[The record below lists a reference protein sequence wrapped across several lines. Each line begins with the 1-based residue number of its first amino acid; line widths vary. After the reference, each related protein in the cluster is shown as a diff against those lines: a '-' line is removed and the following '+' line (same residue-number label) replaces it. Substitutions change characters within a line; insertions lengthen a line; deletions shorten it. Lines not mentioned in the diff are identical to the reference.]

1 MLPVLWLCGPPG
13 VGKST
18 VAWSLFRE
26 RAGAGYVDTDQLG
39 MCYPATADDPG
50 RLELQAR
57 ILGRVAAAFAAAG
70 ASSLIVSGCV
80 DARRGIHTSYLA
92 GVSLTALRLRCDRVE
107 LRRRLTER
115 ARPSDHWAA
124 ALASADE
131 LDHSGLP
138 YPHID
143 TTSLPPAEILA
154 IVRDRWR
161 PSASPWP
168 MPAPAALPG
177 PAPGTAP
184 GSASGSGTAPGT
196 TPGSA
201 SGSSSA
207 PGSASGTAP
216 GSASGTAP
224 GSASGEIVVLCGTTA
239 VGKSTAGW
247 ELARLSQ
254 QAGHMTGFVDLQQ
267 IGFLDGGDHRLKAAN
282 LAGAWAEFHAN
293 GARRLVVNGHLDDDA
308 QFRHYTEVLPAATI
322 TIHRLHAGPDAL
334 RSRFHQR
341 GLGRGPLIA
350 GDELRGQP
358 ADVLEAAYEAAV
370 GRTGIGDRVDTDGH
384 TPAETAQAI
393 AHRIG
398 WP

>member
-18 VAWSLFRE
+18 VAWELFQE

-39 MCYPATADDPG
+39 MCYPATAADPG

-57 ILGRVAAAFAAAG
+57 ILGRVAAGFAATGAG
-70 ASSLIVSGCV
+70 SLIVSGCV
-80 DARRGIHTSYLA
+80 DARRGIHTSYLG

-107 LRRRLTER
+107 LRRRLAAR
-115 ARPSDHWAA
+115 ARPGDDWQA

-143 TTSLPPAEILA
+143 TTSLSPAEVLA
-154 IVRDRWR
+154 ILRDSWR

-168 MPAPAALPG
+168 MPAPALTPC

-184 GSASGSGTAPGT
+184 GAGFGSGSARGTAPG
-196 TPGSA
+196 P
-201 SGSSSA
+201 
-207 PGSASGTAP
+207 
-216 GSASGTAP
+216 
-224 GSASGEIVVLCGTTA
+224 ASGEIVFLCGTTA

-282 LAGAWAEFHAN
+282 LAGAWAEFRAN

-308 QFRHYTEVLPAATI
+308 QFRHYTEVLPAAPI

-334 RSRFHQR
+334 WTRFHQR

-350 GDELRGQP
+350 GDELRGRP